1 MYVAYIVE
9 LLQDAWSHA
18 SGSEFSNRRPLSQAE
33 IQTAITFY
41 RQGYLMFCCVEICR
55 QSAQANF
62 YFINIMLD
70 KICTRTYSEDFFGT
84 RRWVFFKIHCVYIY
98 HINYTENYV
107 LIKVII
113 VLYQRTTYYMQYL
126 TTYYMQY
133 LTTYQMQYLTTY
145 QMQQHTLHVHIYCSQ
160 HLAWRKRHPA

>member
-41 RQGYLMFCCVEICR
+41 RLGYLMFCCVEICR

-70 KICTRTYSEDFFGT
+70 KICTQTYSEDFLVQDNG
-84 RRWVFFKIHCVYIY
+84 FFKIHCVYIY
-98 HINYTENYV
+98 LINYTENYV
-107 LIKVII
+107 LMKVII
-113 VLYQRTTYYMQYL
+113 VLCYQRTTYY
-126 TTYYMQY
+126 
-133 LTTYQMQYLTTY
+133 MQYLTTY